1 MPSPSPPPP
10 PPPSPNRPPTPRPPP
25 TFSPP
30 PMPAQTPAVVD
41 AFLDA
46 VKEVN
51 YIFKQLKST
60 APDGCKLNTCASSWE
75 PSDLYFWNDMITSL
89 ESMCT
94 TGVAGQTF
102 YAGEAEAHGEIY
114 GLANLANFL
123 AQTYQESIQYGVC
136 DENNWSNQAT
146 VDEVGGTEYTAAG
159 ACGQLG
165 QSYQDYKCADIVID
179 GELISGADMECPVD
193 YTMSK
198 VAATSAKWYGAPAPL
213 FCAPRSQIDNVPRW
227 DYNGWCPNS
236 GTSWNQNQLFAEPF
250 GSMSRGEI
258 YYGPADAT
266 ANVPPEILAHTPDY
280 IAYVKGAID
289 QGTGENQLMAG
300 TGCLDVP
307 NHRAGFWKS
316 CNVAGLPAG
325 ACPNAAYGPTAGQ
338 RPRTDVEGCCWWG
351 RGAIQTTGVCNFGKL
366 NYFLGAKAAAKGKAA
381 LYPQVDFCRDPGA
394 ICRAEHPD
402 LKWVAGF
409 FYWLNDV
416 QPYDVRGG
424 NYRATLRAWV
434 DNGADVDDH
443 SLVDFASGVVNR
455 GCHDAPAEGA
465 GGADPCGNGEVH
477 AQEKRRVNF
486 KHVWRA
492 FTAAGVT
499 GAPAGR
505 RQLLFG

>member
-1 MPSPSPPPP
+1 L
-10 PPPSPNRPPTPRPPP
+10 
-25 TFSPP
+25 
-30 PMPAQTPAVVD
+30 
-41 AFLDA
+41 LDA
-46 VKEVN
+46 LGEVQ
-51 YIFKQLKST
+51 YTFQKLKST
-60 APDGCKLNTCASSWE
+60 AGAGCTVEQAASCMEDSTLYLW
-75 PSDLYFWNDMITSL
+75 SDMVGALAKVATS
-89 ESMCT
+89 
-94 TGVAGQTF
+94 GIAGSF
-102 YAGEAEAHGEIY
+102 FEAGDDVQGGHVY
-114 GLANLANFL
+114 GLANLAAFL
-123 AQTYQESIQYGVC
+123 AQTMHETIQYDAC
-136 DENNWSNQAT
+136 DENNWSDAST
-146 VDEVGGTEYTAAG
+146 VRSVGGTEYTAAA

-165 QSYQDYKCADIVID
+165 QSYQDYTCSDMVD
-179 GELISGADMECPVD
+179 PQTGELISAEDLQCTVD
-193 YTMSK
+193 PNM
-198 VAATSAKWYGAPAPL
+198 VAVAETSAGWYGAPGPL
-213 FCAPRSQIDNVPRW
+213 FCAPRSLVPAAPRW
-227 DYNGWCPNS
+227 DYGGWCPS
-236 GTSWNQNQLFAEPF
+236 TGASWDQAAKFDPPF
-250 GSMSRGEI
+250 DTASRGAI
-258 YYGPADAT
+258 HYGPGAST
-266 ANVPPEILAHTPDY
+266 AHVPPEVLSVKPSYLDY
-280 IAYVKGAID
+280 VVESID
-289 QGTGENQLMAG
+289 QGTGESCLLDGTCCMDVANQ
-300 TGCLDVP
+300 
-307 NHRAGFWKS
+307 RAGSWRS
-316 CNVAGLPAG
+316 CEGG
-325 ACPNAAYGPTAGQ
+325 GCPNGALPELVERGWEA
-338 RPRTDVEGCCWWG
+338 RTDVEGCCWWG

-416 QPYDVRGG
+416 QPYNVRGG